1 MKLLIFVITLIA
13 AAAAHSQWFDY
24 VSPNQL
30 VKCGTYGIVTCKGV
44 GSSMTLKGHTYVRD
58 FSNSSYQWKAI
69 IISEDYLNTSVSC
82 IMRNLYQI
90 MYQKTVQVNC
100 VYKEPRR
107 FYLTSNQTVQDGTKI
122 TFHCHGN
129 GQYTKWYVRNV
140 YYPSNHPSIK
150 DYSTFYYQNTTLRI
164 YGTKAT
170 DGWWVRCIIYQYL
183 IGKGPLTVDS
193 RIYNKISKTSYIFIE
208 EGSGQSPIYP
218 SDHAPP
224 KTLPTH
230 HPSTQL
236 PLNQPTTKAPPPSKN
251 PTIPTPPN
259 NDDHNEGGYFA
270 LLWSILA
277 GSKDLKIT
285 H

>member
-1 MKLLIFVITLIA
+1 MKLLFFVFTLITVT
-13 AAAAHSQWFDY
+13 AAHSQWFDY

-44 GSSMTLKGHTYVRD
+44 GSSMTVEGYNTIID

-69 IISEDYLNTSVSC
+69 IISERYLNRSVSC
-82 IMRNLYQI
+82 IMKNLNQI
-90 MYQKTVQVNC
+90 MYQTTVQVNC

-129 GQYTKWYVRNV
+129 GQSTRWYVRNV
-140 YYPSNHPSIK
+140 YYPLNHPSIK

-170 DGWWVRCIIYQYL
+170 DGWWVRCTIYQYL
-183 IGKGPLTVDS
+183 IGKGNS
-193 RIYNKISKTSYIFIE
+193 HIYNEISRTSYIFIE
-208 EGSGQSPIYP
+208 EGSGQSTIYP
-218 SDHAPP
+218 SDLTPP

-230 HPSTQL
+230 YPSTRP
-236 PLNQPTTKAPPPSKN
+236 PLNQPTTKAPPPPKN
-251 PTIPTPPN
+251 PTIPTPPK

>member
-1 MKLLIFVITLIA
+1 MKLFLFVLTLIA
-13 AAAAHSQWFDY
+13 IAAAHSQWFDY

-30 VKCGTYGIVTCKGV
+30 VKCGTIGIVTCKGV
-44 GSSMTLKGHTYVRD
+44 GSSMEVEGHLKEIKH
-58 FSNSSYQWKAI
+58 FSNSTYQWQSLI
-69 IISEDYLNTSVSC
+69 VWGSFFNRSVVC
-82 IMRNLYQI
+82 KMKNMNQI
-90 MYQKTVQVNC
+90 MYQATVKINC

-107 FYLTSNQTVQDGTKI
+107 IYLTSNQTVQDGTKI

-129 GQYTKWYVRNV
+129 GQHTKWYVRNV

-193 RIYNKISKTSYIFIE
+193 RIYNGISKTSYIFIE

-218 SDHAPP
+218 SDPAPP
-224 KTLPTH
+224 KTLPT

-236 PLNQPTTKAPPPSKN
+236 PLNQPTTKAPPPPKN
-251 PTIPTPPN
+251 PTIPTPPK

-270 LLWSILA
+270 LLWSILT

-285 H
+285 D